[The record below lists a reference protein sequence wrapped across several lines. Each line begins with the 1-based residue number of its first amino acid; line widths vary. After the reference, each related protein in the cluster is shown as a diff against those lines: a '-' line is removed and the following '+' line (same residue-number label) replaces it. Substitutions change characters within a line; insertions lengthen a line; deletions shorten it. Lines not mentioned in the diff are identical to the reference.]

1 MKPCVL
7 FLFNS
12 STYAVDPWLAKGVH
26 CVSVD
31 YTDTDHSAA
40 RDRKR
45 STQDHTR
52 INLDLSLVDARERLG
67 SILEA
72 RGLGPR
78 LVVSF
83 APCTDL
89 AVSGAA
95 HFKRKAER
103 DPLFQQKA
111 LWLAQ
116 LASHFGVPYC
126 VENPVSVLSS
136 LWRKPDLIFHPWEFS
151 DYCPTGAHP
160 EAPDLYP
167 EMDRYNKKTCLWTGN
182 GFCLPVKRGEPPEGG
197 EREQN
202 PGHRALGGKSART
215 KHLRSLT
222 PRGFAKAVCC
232 ANIHLVTG
240 ERPEET
246 WKTS

>member
-1 MKPCVL
+1 MRPCVL

-12 STYAVDPWLAKGVH
+12 STYAVDPWIAKGVH

-40 RDRKR
+40 RDRQR

-52 INLDLSLVDARERLG
+52 ISLDLSQSGARATLQAQLR
-67 SILEA
+67 A
-72 RGLGPR
+72 RGLDPR

-95 HFKRKAER
+95 HFARKRQR

-116 LASHFGVPYC
+116 LASFFGVPYA
-126 VENPVSVLSS
+126 VENPVSVLST
-136 LWRKPDLIFHPWEFS
+136 LWRKPDLIFDPWEFS
-151 DYCPTGAHP
+151 DYCPTGDHP
-160 EAPDLYP
+160 EAPELYP
-167 EMDRYNKKTCLWTGN
+167 ECDRYNKKTCLWTGN
-182 GFCLPVKRGEPPEGG
+182 GFCLPVKRGEPPEG
-197 EREQN
+197 EQRN

-222 PRGFAKAVCC
+222 PRGFAKAVMC
-232 ANIHLVTG
+232 ANIHHVTG
-240 ERPEET
+240 QRPEES
-246 WKTS
+246 W